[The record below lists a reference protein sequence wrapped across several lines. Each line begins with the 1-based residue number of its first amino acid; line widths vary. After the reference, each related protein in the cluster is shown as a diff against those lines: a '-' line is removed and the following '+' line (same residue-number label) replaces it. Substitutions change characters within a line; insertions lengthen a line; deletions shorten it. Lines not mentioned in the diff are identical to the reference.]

1 MSPQIVDAVAVFHGK
16 LSACFH
22 QLVFGAQT
30 VLDDEQRLSPAMPVV
45 VEDNSQADWVDRP
58 TGSICEPHSEPSP
71 RVGGRAVEQGTE
83 RRAFRAPSFSGF
95 LRPVG
100 VVVCAFQLIGGDG
113 AAKEETRRETIRD
126 GWIPLRSRAS
136 DRGSVGARFVGTR
149 V

>member
-22 QLVFGAQT
+22 RLVFGAQT
-30 VLDDEQRLSPAMPVV
+30 VLDDEQRLSPALPVV
-45 VEDNSQADWVDRP
+45 VENDSQADWVDLP
-58 TGSICEPHSEPSP
+58 APFGKFDP
-71 RVGGRAVEQGTE
+71 RGGRAVEQVRTG

-113 AAKEETRRETIRD
+113 AAEEETRRETIKD
-126 GWIPLRSRAS
+126 GWIPLRSRAL
-136 DRGSVGARFVGTR
+136 DRDSVGARFVGTR

>member
-22 QLVFGAQT
+22 RLVFGAQT
-30 VLDDEQRLSPAMPVV
+30 VLDDEQRLSPALPVV
-45 VEDNSQADWVDRP
+45 VENDSQADWVDRP
-58 TGSICEPHSEPSP
+58 TGSICEPHSEDQSP
-71 RVGGRAVEQGTE
+71 RVGHAVEQGTG

-113 AAKEETRRETIRD
+113 AAEEETRRETIKD
-126 GWIPLRSRAS
+126 GWIPLRSRAL
-136 DRGSVGARFVGTR
+136 DRDSVGARFVGTR

>member
-1 MSPQIVDAVAVFHGK
+1 MRQSSSTVSSP
-16 LSACFH
+16 
-22 QLVFGAQT
+22 
-30 VLDDEQRLSPAMPVV
+30 PASTSSSLAPRPFSTMNSGYPPTLPVV
-45 VEDNSQADWVDRP
+45 VENDSQADWVDLP
-58 TGSICEPHSEPSP
+58 APFGGSSL
-71 RVGGRAVEQGTE
+71 GLGTPWNRE
-83 RRAFRAPSFSGF
+83 LGRAFRAPSFSGF

-113 AAKEETRRETIRD
+113 AAEEETRRETIKD